1 MRKSFKLYAA
11 IWALMLVV
19 FNVAAIV
26 APGWPT
32 LEKTTPS
39 FWIGY
44 AFVNAAFVGQM
55 ICAAISFKDDS
66 ADKVFYNVSLFKVSY
81 AGLISTAVV
90 GLICMVISPLPYWI
104 SGIVCSL
111 VLIVNAVAVV
121 KVKIAVNLV
130 TEVDEK
136 IEISTR
142 FIYNMRAE
150 SKSLFDRTKEP
161 EAKAVCKKVYE
172 AIRFSDPMSTLEL
185 MTIENDIKSSFDSF
199 EKAVLESK
207 KDLIHSE
214 SQNLLALVS
223 ERNNLC
229 KRMK

>member
-11 IWALMLVV
+11 IWGLMLVL

-44 AFVNAAFVGQM
+44 AFINAAFIGQM

-90 GLICMVISPLPYWI
+90 GLICMVISPLPYWV

-111 VLIVNAVAVV
+111 VLMVNAVAVV

-136 IEISTR
+136 IEVSTR
-142 FIYNMRAE
+142 FIYDMRVE
-150 SKSLFDRTKEP
+150 GKSLYERTKEP